1 MLDPQNK
8 MAAYDFHG
16 TVARWRTT
24 PEKFEELWN
33 APQTEVPNSHGRVRL
48 GKMESLSNVAAL
60 CLWTNFREFL

>member
-33 APQTEVPNSHGRVRL
+33 ARQTEVAMYSSV
-48 GKMESLSNVAAL
+48 
-60 CLWTNFREFL
+60 